1 MAETSKEPY
10 KEKNNGVWEEQEDTY
25 YYNGNKKY
33 YKPITDEM
41 IGDIKKFVLASD
53 TISESRTGIMNLILE
68 EAAPYFAGQKTADE
82 ITGIIQSRVSI
93 YIRERN

>member
-1 MAETSKEPY
+1 
-10 KEKNNGVWEEQEDTY
+10 
-25 YYNGNKKY
+25 
-33 YKPITDEM
+33 M